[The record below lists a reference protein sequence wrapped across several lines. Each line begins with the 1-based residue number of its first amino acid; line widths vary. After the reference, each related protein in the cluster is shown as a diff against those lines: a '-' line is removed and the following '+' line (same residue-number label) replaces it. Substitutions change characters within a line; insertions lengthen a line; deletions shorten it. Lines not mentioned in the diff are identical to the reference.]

1 MARLFI
7 RHKPVEAIAV
17 RVPPFTNCNFR
28 VARRHV
34 AGIECQYICFVND
47 GHCYAAR
54 AMTRNANNDVITFSC
69 VPFDDNPSGQE
80 MILAD
85 MILN

>member
-7 RHKPVEAIAV
+7 KHQPVNAIAV
-17 RVPPFTNCNFR
+17 RVPPFTSCNFR

-34 AGIECQYICFVND
+34 RGIECQYICFVNE
-47 GHCYAAR
+47 GWCYAAR
-54 AMTRNANNDVITFSC
+54 SMYRSQNGYVITFTC
-69 VPFDDNPSGQE
+69 VPFNDDPSGQE